1 MIYLAK
7 NKYFPFVIAVP
18 LFLCVHSYRGIVLD
32 AILYLLQYI
41 STFDPSRFTNDLA
54 FAFGNQDSYGFFSP
68 ILGVFVEAFGVDV
81 GMRALCWLSH
91 LGWAISAVFLVRAF
105 CKFSYNKIWFIP
117 FLILFILLTADGMPH
132 TKVHFFRLVETYT
145 CSRALSII
153 FGFAGLA
160 ALLERRKIASLILLL
175 LGTIIHPLTA
185 GWGLPL
191 WFLFFYPR
199 VCVPLL
205 VFSALFPF
213 LAFLHIG
220 KFDFYP
226 LDWLQRPL
234 TFAPPKDL
242 IVRNCVWFV
251 FYGFLV
257 PRFFLSGSLA
267 KLGRAILFVSLIAFY
282 WNLWGGF
289 GEHIFLYQVQ
299 TWRAEW
305 IPSVFSFLFCFVI
318 IAQLFRKIRKRFF
331 DSVDFSKFLSV
342 VAVLSPISMLIPILF
357 SAYYV
362 RKKRFNIDVLKYM
375 FFCLAFFLLIGF
387 AVQQYVIWGLEGGYT
402 FLGFDYQYLYRL
414 QNSLLLNQA
423 LFAVICIA
431 LLVGQRKYFWTIP
444 LVVFLIVPQY
454 QLIPLSVIVWFLME
468 SRKRFVVSVV
478 VLLTLF
484 DCVSNTNYRENSL
497 LNSLPSFWYRYAI
510 FALLSFGALK
520 IMSLLQNRVVFRF
533 IPMLLLILVFGGY
546 AYAHWDGRFGLRI
559 KEESKLQTYLRESIF
574 PQEKD
579 RGRILFFVKGLLA
592 AEPRLQFL
600 SGAYLCETVH
610 VGELFFEGQY
620 KESMKRENYLF
631 YKEFRGVAH
640 DGPAYEGFISGKM
653 MSRDTLIDRTRFLC
667 EKKEIKNLVTSE
679 AELPFVKKDSVL
691 YDESQWVF
699 LYGCSER

>member
-1 MIYLAK
+1 MYLLPK
-7 NKYFPFVIAVP
+7 NKFLPYIIAIPFFFC
-18 LFLCVHSYRGIVLD
+18 LHSYRGIILD

-41 STFDPSRFTNDLA
+41 STFDPGRFANDPA
-54 FAFGNQDSYGFFSP
+54 FMFGNQDSYGFFSP
-68 ILGVFVEAFGVDV
+68 ILGLFVDAFGVAD
-81 GMRALCWLSH
+81 GMKILCWLSH
-91 LGWAISAVFLVRAF
+91 LGWTVSAVLFVKAF
-105 CKFSYNKIWFIP
+105 CKYSLNKLWFIP
-117 FLILFILLTADGMPH
+117 FLIFFILLTADGMPH

-153 FGFAGLA
+153 FGFAGFA
-160 ALLERRKIASLILLL
+160 ALLKKRKIESLILLL
-175 LGTIIHPLTA
+175 FGTAIHPLTA

-191 WFLFFYPR
+191 WFLFFYSKTKN
-199 VCVPLL
+199 LL
-205 VFSALFPF
+205 LAVSVLFPF

-234 TFAPPKDL
+234 TFAPPKDM

-251 FYGFLV
+251 FFGYLI
-257 PRFFLSGSLA
+257 PRYLPRSAVVVLS
-267 KLGRAILFVSLIAFY
+267 KAIFWVVLIAFY

-305 IPSVFSFLFCFVI
+305 IPMVFSFLFCFVLI
-318 IAQLFRKIRKRFF
+318 LQLFRRVRKKLF
-331 DSVDFSKFLSV
+331 DSTDFSKFLSI
-342 VAVLSPISMLIPILF
+342 VAILSPICMLIPIIL
-357 SAYYV
+357 AIYYA
-362 RKKRFNIDVLKYM
+362 RKKRSNIDVLKYM
-375 FFCLAFFLLIGF
+375 LSCLAFFLLVGF
-387 AVQQYVIWGLEGGYT
+387 AVQQYVIWGMEGGYA

-423 LFAVICIA
+423 FFAVICIA
-431 LLVGQRKYFWTIP
+431 LLVGKKKYFLSIP
-444 LVVFLIVPQY
+444 LAVFLFVPHY
-454 QLIPLSVIVWFLME
+454 QLIPLSVIAWSLME
-468 SRKRFVVSVV
+468 TRKRFVVTLAI
-478 VLLTLF
+478 LLTLF
-484 DCVSNTNYRENSL
+484 DCLFNTNYREHSL
-497 LNSLPSFWYRYAI
+497 LNSLPSCWYRYAG

-520 IMSLLQNRVVFRF
+520 MMSLLWNRVVFRYV
-533 IPMLLLILVFGGY
+533 PMVLLMLVLGGY

-559 KEESKLQTYLRESIF
+559 KEELRLQTYLKETIF

-631 YKEFRGVAH
+631 YKEFRGIAH
-640 DGPAYEGFISGKM
+640 DGPAYEGFVSEKM

-667 EKKEIKNLVTSE
+667 EKKEIKNLVTDE
-679 AELPFVKKDSVL
+679 VELPFVKKDSVL
-691 YDESQWVF
+691 YDRIQWIY
-699 LYGCSER
+699 LYGCP